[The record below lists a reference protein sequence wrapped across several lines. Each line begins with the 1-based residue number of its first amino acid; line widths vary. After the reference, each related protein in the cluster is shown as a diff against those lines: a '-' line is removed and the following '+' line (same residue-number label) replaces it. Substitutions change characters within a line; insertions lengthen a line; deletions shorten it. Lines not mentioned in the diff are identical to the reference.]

1 MSPPMKSSSGGAE
14 SAGAMEIAVKFLG
27 WHAFEC
33 NAYLA
38 ASAQACTCRNSD
50 LAAAIDAALEAA
62 RREERGRAVEDCL
75 DILREDQTLYESI
88 QQIRALR
95 ALRAHP
101 AQEKP

>member
-1 MSPPMKSSSGGAE
+1 MKSSSGGAE

-62 RREERGRAVEDCL
+62 RRDERERCAKIADSHNNYSPIVCV
-75 DILREDQTLYESI
+75 IARE
-88 QQIRALR
+88 IRSLT
-95 ALRAHP
+95 
-101 AQEKP
+101 